1 MTFRPC
7 LTRCWARLQPLPRRR
22 HHHPHP
28 HPPPAPPP
36 PEAAPPPSEPQ
47 AAEDDG
53 DDANDTE
60 DVEIN
65 LALAYIDMG
74 DPEGA
79 RAILVGMLSD
89 FDNPARI
96 AMAKRQMRKLDFPI
110 PEIAPPPAA
119 EG

>member
-1 MTFRPC
+1 
-7 LTRCWARLQPLPRRR
+7 
-22 HHHPHP
+22 
-28 HPPPAPPP
+28 
-36 PEAAPPPSEPQ
+36 
-47 AAEDDG
+47 
-53 DDANDTE
+53 
-60 DVEIN
+60 
-65 LALAYIDMG
+65 MG

>member
-1 MTFRPC
+1 EDDGDDANDT
-7 LTRCWARLQPLPRRR
+7 
-22 HHHPHP
+22 
-28 HPPPAPPP
+28 
-36 PEAAPPPSEPQ
+36 EDV
-47 AAEDDG
+47 EDDG